1 MPTRA
6 AGVNLFVHVSLRARV
21 FAVHLKTLSHDD
33 HPRDDTRE
41 TSTFPRHTRSYTAPR
56 TTPVSGSHSQRRALG
71 LSGARA
77 RPPTRDRACATAVPV
92 ATICVTTQITK
103 LHPARQVSA
112 QRGRPLRL
120 LSHRGSRTD
129 RVQSGCRLTRY
140 MGTSRSSLPHA
151 PTCTLRHHTRRSVW
165 LHHHACAPPCWLSRS
180 LASRACAPR
189 LRGQHALKRS

>member
-1 MPTRA
+1 MYRCVRESSPCI
-6 AGVNLFVHVSLRARV
+6 
-21 FAVHLKTLSHDD
+21 LKLYHTDD

-41 TSTFPRHTRSYTAPR
+41 TSTFHDIRDHTPHRAQLRSQGLTLSAELW
-56 TTPVSGSHSQRRALG
+56 GSLG
-71 LSGARA
+71 HARGARA